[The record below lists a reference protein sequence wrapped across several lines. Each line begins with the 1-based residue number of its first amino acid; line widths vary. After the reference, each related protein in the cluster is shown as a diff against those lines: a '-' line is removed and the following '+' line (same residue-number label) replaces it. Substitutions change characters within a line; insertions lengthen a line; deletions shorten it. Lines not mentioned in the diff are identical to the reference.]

1 MTVLFVVL
9 LPSKIQDW
17 SPTRMQ
23 NQTISVKRGKS
34 DLLLTGE
41 DPFAITNAYG
51 FKVELKWIALVS
63 AILSVVSNFTSAW
76 WTMEAIENETNAYT
90 AKLTFVN
97 LLVFRMGVWILIV
110 ILLHS
115 FSFVVMIGL
124 FESIFSIQ
132 NYYHSQILEFGM
144 K

>member
-1 MTVLFVVL
+1 
-9 LPSKIQDW
+9 
-17 SPTRMQ
+17 MQ
-23 NQTISVKRGKS
+23 NQTISVRRGKL

-63 AILSVVSNFTSAW
+63 AILSVVSNFTSPW

-115 FSFVVMIGL
+115 FSFLVMIGL

-132 NYYHSQILEFGM
+132 NYYHSQME
-144 K
+144 